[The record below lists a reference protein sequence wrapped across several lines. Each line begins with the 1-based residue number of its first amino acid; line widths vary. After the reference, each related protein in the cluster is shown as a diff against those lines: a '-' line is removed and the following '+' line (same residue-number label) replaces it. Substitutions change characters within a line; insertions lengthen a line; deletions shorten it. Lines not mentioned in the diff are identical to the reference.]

1 MFKRF
6 VFIGAII
13 LWAFAWVWSPT
24 AFAQGAAAELMDS
37 GEQIR
42 IKANQLEVDDKAN
55 TVTFI
60 GLVNAV
66 QGKTILTCDKM
77 VIYYTKK
84 SEAPTTDTANQ
95 GGREITKI
103 HVIGHVKVVQEDKT
117 ATGRQGLYELAAK
130 RIELWGD
137 PKIIQGGNTLTG
149 QKVIVYMEESRAVVQ
164 GGRNQVEALIVPQ
177 QASDAAQKESDA
189 QKKTK
194 GGKTKQAKPPVPPTT
209 EKNTAK
215 NKAGL
220 KQKAMED

>member
-1 MFKRF
+1 MFKKLSYSGAV
-6 VFIGAII
+6 VF
-13 LWAFAWVWSPT
+13 WALALVWSPL
-24 AFAQGAAAELMDS
+24 AWAQGATANLVDS

-60 GLVNAV
+60 GQVNAV
-66 QGKTILTCDKM
+66 QGKTVLTCDKM

-84 SEAPTTDTANQ
+84 SDDPTKATQ
-95 GGREITKI
+95 GGREIVKI

-149 QKVIVYMEESRAVVQ
+149 QKVIVYLEESRAVVQ
-164 GGRNQVEALIVPQ
+164 GGRNQVEALIIPQ
-177 QASDAAQKESDA
+177 KASDAAQKESAA
-189 QKKTK
+189 QKAAKDGQTAP
-194 GGKTKQAKPPVPPTT
+194 AKPPVPPTT
-209 EKNTAK
+209 DKNTAK